1 MIFNIINKSP
11 GNLPVETGFYRMR
24 SGVLKSLIG
33 FLLSSLLMACSSLV
47 FPFSR
52 ATSTPKNNPENPPT
66 TSPLFSSFSREEAPF
81 NIGWDDRSLFRQY
94 LTRSGQTILSGLPH
108 ASIYHAAINIGD
120 PPTRVSGMVDVR
132 YINDENVSLTEV
144 DFAVFPE
151 ILGGSIVVTNL
162 TVDGHNVFATHH
174 DGLLR
179 VPIVPSMQ
187 PDDSVIVHM
196 EFEVSIP
203 ERGGD
208 YYYGIFGYN
217 DGILSLAHIIPTIL
231 VYDQQGWNNQTP
243 DLDGDPLFSDASFYL
258 VTVDAPADLVLVAS
272 GSEISR
278 LEIEGRQRILYAN
291 GPARD
296 FYLAAGANLI
306 KNSQTIG
313 EVTINSYTLSGMNQS
328 ALLTLDYA
336 RTSIAD
342 FSDRYSPYPYTE
354 FDIVPIL
361 TSAGGVEF
369 PGLTSISR
377 YVYPDEHFLEVVVVH
392 EVGHQWFYNLVGNA
406 TQNQPWLDESMAE
419 FLTWQYYLDRY
430 GSQVAEAYRGEM
442 QSSWDLL
449 NDELIPIG
457 LPVSGYSSE
466 EYSAIVYGRG
476 PLFILALRDKM
487 GTESFDRFLQNYS
500 EQFRWAIATTAD
512 FKNLAEQECRC
523 DLSSLFNSW
532 ILP

>member
-1 MIFNIINKSP
+1 MNAKFSISKHGLMKPLF
-11 GNLPVETGFYRMR
+11 
-24 SGVLKSLIG
+24 G
-33 FLLSSLLMACSSLV
+33 FLASSLLLACSSVV
-47 FPFSR
+47 FPFSSV
-52 ATSTPKNNPENPPT
+52 TSTPKINPENPPA
-66 TSPLFSSFSREEAPF
+66 TSPEFSSFSREEAPF
-81 NIGWDDRSLFRQY
+81 NVDWDDRSLFRQN
-94 LTRSGQTILSGLPH
+94 LTRSGQTILAGLPH
-108 ASIYHAAINIGD
+108 ASIYHVAISIGN
-120 PPTRVSGMVDVR
+120 PPTRVIGMVDVR
-132 YINDENVSLTEV
+132 YINDENVGLNEV

-151 ILGGSIVVTNL
+151 ILGGSVEVTNL
-162 TVDGHNVFATHH
+162 TIDGRIVFANHH
-174 DGLLR
+174 EGLLR
-179 VPIVPSMQ
+179 IPLIPSLKS
-187 PDDSVIVHM
+187 DDSVIIHL
-196 EFEVSIP
+196 EFEVSVP

-217 DGILSLAHIIPTIL
+217 DGILSLAHCIPTIL
-231 VYDQQGWNNQTP
+231 VYNQQGWNNQTP

-272 GSEISR
+272 GSEVTRS
-278 LEIEGRQRILYAN
+278 ESTGRQRILYAN

-296 FYLAAGANLI
+296 FYLAAGDDLI
-306 KNSQTIG
+306 YNSQTLG
-313 EVTINSYTLSGMNQS
+313 EVTINSYTLSGMDQS

-336 RTSIAD
+336 NTAIAD

-354 FDIVPIL
+354 FDIVPI
-361 TSAGGVEF
+361 TTTAGGVEF
-369 PGLTSISR
+369 PGMTSISR

-430 GSQVAEAYRGEM
+430 GSQAAEACRSEM

-476 PLFILALRDKM
+476 PLFILALREKM
-487 GTESFDRFLQNYS
+487 GMETFDSFLRNYS
-500 EQFRWAIATTAD
+500 EQFRWAIASTTD
-512 FKNLAEQECRC
+512 FKNMAELECGC